1 FLTGSQLM
9 VGPIDDTMVISQR
22 RAAEGPTM
30 EATTI
35 GIDLAKSIFHLVGMS
50 QTGKVVWR
58 KALTRARLLEF
69 LVQHQ
74 RAVVGMEAC
83 ATAHYWAR
91 EIQKLG
97 HEVRL
102 MNPSFVTP
110 YRKSGKN

>member
-1 FLTGSQLM
+1 
-9 VGPIDDTMVISQR
+9 
-22 RAAEGPTM
+22 M

-97 HEVRL
+97 ARSEIDESELCYALSQERQERL
-102 MNPSFVTP
+102 Q
-110 YRKSGKN
+110 